1 MNERRLL
8 LDRLERRE
16 FDLLIIGG
24 GIVGAGI
31 ARDAAMRGL
40 SVALIEQ
47 GDFASGTSSKTS
59 KLIHGGLRYLEHGR
73 IRLVAES
80 VREREVLRTI
90 APEVVNPLALLL
102 PLYRDNSRPVWKIR
116 AGLWLYDRF
125 ASGHAAIPSSLL
137 TAEQALAQEPRL
149 SKEGLLAAGRYGD
162 CQMNDARLCLL
173 NVLQASGFGAVCVN
187 YARAR
192 ALLFAQGQVC
202 GAAVEDA
209 LDGQAYEVRAAVV
222 VNATG
227 PWSDAVRRLS
237 TEDAPAR
244 LTPTKGIHLIVPRLS
259 RNGLFIEAKRD
270 QRMIFVLPWGAD
282 ASLIGTTESPV
293 DGPLDALRPQPDEI
307 SYLLEEIRRAMPGE
321 GLSEHDLIASFAGA
335 RPLLTYA
342 GSTSKASREH
352 AIEVDRNGL
361 ISILGGKYTTYR
373 RMSQEVT
380 DHVMRS
386 LGRPGE
392 RCITDRV
399 SLQEEVP
406 ELALGPWRSVIDR
419 LGPETVARLIRR
431 YGMDALSVFRLIQQD
446 PALAQPACSHHPY
459 LAAELVHAIRSE
471 LACTI
476 TDVLAR
482 RTGVAWS
489 ACHGLE
495 ILPSLVK
502 WFEQH
507 AGYSH
512 TRMAKQVDAYVGF
525 LSRAK
530 AGHPVLGASSV
541 IGQAMHESII

>member
-1 MNERRLL
+1 MSERRLL
-8 LDRLERRE
+8 LDRLERRA

-59 KLIHGGLRYLEHGR
+59 KLIHGGLRYLEQGR

-90 APEVVNPLALLL
+90 APEVVNPLSLLL

-125 ASGHAAIPSSLL
+125 ASGNAAIPSSLL
-137 TAEQALAQEPRL
+137 TADQALAEEPRL

-173 NVLQASGFGAVCVN
+173 NVLQASGFGSVCLN

-202 GAAVEDA
+202 GAAVEDI

-244 LTPTKGIHLIVPRLS
+244 LAPTKGIHLIVPRIS

-270 QRMIFVLPWGAD
+270 RRMIFVLPWGAD

-321 GLSEHDLIASFAGA
+321 GLSERDLIASFAGA

-352 AIEVDRNGL
+352 AIEVDKNSL

-380 DHVMRS
+380 DLVMRS
-386 LGRPGE
+386 MGRPGE
-392 RCITDRV
+392 RCVTDRV
-399 SLQEEVP
+399 SLLEEVP
-406 ELALGPWRSVIDR
+406 ELALGPWRSVLDR
-419 LGPETVARLIRR
+419 LGPETVARLIGR
-431 YGMDALSVFRLIQQD
+431 YGMDALSVFRLVQQD

-459 LAAELVHAIRSE
+459 LAAELVHAIRNE

-512 TRMAKQVDAYVGF
+512 ARMARQVDAYVGF

-530 AGHPVLGASSV
+530 VGHPVLGVSSV
-541 IGQAMHESII
+541 VGQAMHEVII